1 MKRTIKQNLESFN
14 KLELLRYSKIINVYL
29 KRQSKFL
36 IIFLITSC
44 SVQNEVNKD
53 DYRQINNSFSAKF
66 YDKLD
71 TVNVKYDNSFF
82 TRSFIKEFTNNDN
95 VDYLKPIKI
104 EIIGDIMYL
113 QFSDKTNKDFVLK
126 FFGKCSKKKF
136 VFYTNYETITFPILF
151 MTKEMSKYSIFL
163 SDENEII
170 FKNHNVNEGMVLLFG
185 AGTTSNKD
193 YKFKLI
199 KNE

>member
-14 KLELLRYSKIINVYL
+14 KIKILRYSKIINVFL
-29 KRQSKFL
+29 KRQSKFS

-44 SVQNEVNKD
+44 SVQNEANKD

-71 TVNVKYDNSFF
+71 TINVKYDNSFY

-95 VDYLKPIKI
+95 VDYSRPINI
-104 EIIGDIMYL
+104 QIIGDVMYL
-113 QFSDKTNKDFVLK
+113 QFSEINKKDYVLK
-126 FFGKCSKKKF
+126 FFGKCSNKKF

-151 MTKEMSKYSIFL
+151 MTKQMSKYSIYL
-163 SDENEII
+163 TDENEII
-170 FKNHNVNEGMVLLFG
+170 FKNHEVNEGMVLLFG
-185 AGTTSNKD
+185 AGTSSNKD
-193 YKFKLI
+193 YKFKLL

>member
-14 KLELLRYSKIINVYL
+14 KIKILRYSKIINVFL
-29 KRQSKFL
+29 KRQSKFS

-44 SVQNEVNKD
+44 SVQNEANKD

-71 TVNVKYDNSFF
+71 TINVKYDNSFY

-95 VDYLKPIKI
+95 VDYSRPINI
-104 EIIGDIMYL
+104 QIIGDVMYL
-113 QFSDKTNKDFVLK
+113 QFSEINKKVYVLK
-126 FFGKCSKKKF
+126 FFGKCSNKKF

-151 MTKEMSKYSIFL
+151 MTKQMSKYSIYL
-163 SDENEII
+163 TDENEII
-170 FKNHNVNEGMVLLFG
+170 FKNHEVNEGMVLLFG
-185 AGTTSNKD
+185 AGTSSNKD
-193 YKFKLI
+193 YKFKLL